1 MGYDP
6 SGAVTATADASITAG
21 SIDITPDQSLPLAGD
36 RDTSGLSRGIHDPL
50 ELNALLL
57 RARGATVAI
66 LTADL
71 LFLTEP
77 LRERVLS
84 QLRTALALDDA
95 SLLVAASHTHSA
107 PSVDPSKP
115 RLGAC
120 DPRYAELVV
129 QRAVELL
136 RRLAATQP
144 VPCQLDYRAGAADH
158 AINRRRRGWWLTP
171 LPRRVTLR
179 APNPAGPRDET
190 LHVLTFSDARARPIA
205 MLWSY
210 ACHPVGFPQ
219 KTLVSADYPGVVRR
233 ALRAALGAELPV
245 LFLQGFAGD
254 VRPRELG
261 PQRTLARRVAERVVG
276 PLFAPFTPPQY
287 ATWAESLAATV
298 VKVAHG
304 TRATRQPLAP
314 AGERLRLMLSS
325 LLPGAPEGRSV
336 TFQRLAFNPQLTI
349 AAVSAEPVAA
359 YGQALKRVFPGIVL
373 PVGYI
378 DTVFGYLPTAAML
391 GERGYEDSGFME
403 AFGLRGR
410 LRPDL
415 EELVLA
421 AWQRLQAARPA

>member
-6 SGAVTATADASITAG
+6 RAAVTAAAEASIAAG
-21 SIDITPDQSLPLAGD
+21 SIDITPDASLPLAGD
-36 RDTSGLSRGIHDPL
+36 SDTSGLSRGVHDPL

-57 RARGATVAI
+57 RAHGATLAI

-77 LRERVLS
+77 LRDRVLARV
-84 QLRTALALDDA
+84 RTELALDNA

-120 DPRYAELVV
+120 DPRYAEFVA

-136 RRLAATQP
+136 RRLAAAQP
-144 VPCQLDYRAGAADH
+144 VPCQLEYRAGTADH

-171 LPRRVTLR
+171 LPRRVALR

-190 LHVLTFSDARARPIA
+190 LHVLTFSDSRARPVA
-205 MLWSY
+205 VLWSY
-210 ACHPVGFPQ
+210 ACHPVGFPL

-233 ALRAALGAELPV
+233 VLRAAMGAELPV

-261 PQRTLARRVAERVVG
+261 PQRTVARRVAELLVG

-287 ATWAESLAATV
+287 AAWAESLAARV
-298 VKVAHG
+298 VQVAGG
-304 TRATRQPLAP
+304 TDASRQPLAP
-314 AGERLRLMLSS
+314 AAGQLRLMLSS

-336 TFQRLAFNPQLTI
+336 TFQRLAFNPELSI
-349 AAVSAEPVAA
+349 AAVSAEPVTA
-359 YGQALKRVFPGIVL
+359 YGQALRRLFPGVVL

-378 DTVFGYLPTAAML
+378 DTVFGYLPTTAML

-403 AFGLRGR
+403 AFGLHGR

-415 EELVLA
+415 EEIVFA
-421 AWQRLQAARPA
+421 AWQRLQAPGLA